1 MVGFLD
7 MSDLIKLRTLEFLSN
22 YGDKGYIVLRTA
34 IDIALDPGIDH
45 RLGDFSFKHLV
56 FRLRRQGIIYNPANL
71 IRILEKEYGLI
82 EKTYSSSSQKWWSF
96 VDLESI
102 RKALLEYSGVEE
114 AEEPR
119 LRLLLIKY
127 KSMEPSRLLNTLRRL
142 SMKDSLNAIDK
153 KVFREIVFGDLDKIT
168 SILEE
173 MMAYEDVFSKEIMT
187 LQEIISLAERIASK
201 IEEGASRTIKRK
213 IEKPLMSNEKEY
225 EEA

>member
-7 MSDLIKLRTLEFLSN
+7 MSDLVKLRTLEFLSN

-34 IDIALDPGIDH
+34 LDIALDPGIDH

-56 FRLRRQGIIYNPANL
+56 FRLRRQGINYNPANL

-82 EKTYSSSSQKWWSF
+82 EKTYSSKSQKWWSF
-96 VDLESI
+96 IDLEPI

-127 KSMEPSRLLNTLRRL
+127 KSMEPSRLLNVLRRL
-142 SMKDSLNAIDK
+142 SMKDTLNAIDK
-153 KVFREIVFGDLDKIT
+153 K
-168 SILEE
+168 
-173 MMAYEDVFSKEIMT
+173 
-187 LQEIISLAERIASK
+187 SLPRNSLRRPRQDHQYT
-201 IEEGASRTIKRK
+201 GRNDGLRRR
-213 IEKPLMSNEKEY
+213 L
-225 EEA
+225 